1 MATDGNTE
9 MLPFTAVKH
18 WFQPSARVHVVDG
31 ESIGV
36 IGFVV
41 GPEELGKLT
50 LCPNLNVEE
59 MVSRPQWVYVSI
71 TFNA

>member
-1 MATDGNTE
+1 MATDGNAET
-9 MLPFTAVKH
+9 LPFTAVKR
-18 WFQPSARVHVVDG
+18 WFQPSAHVHVVDG

-50 LCPNLNVEE
+50 LCPNLNIEE
-59 MVSRPQWVYVSI
+59 MVSQLQWVCVTI
-71 TFNA
+71 TFDA